1 MGKNIQNI
9 INEIESGAIKECTQ
23 TYMEGVIVVDSI
35 EDFMR
40 KNNAIRL
47 EDLEHSN
54 KKGNDIQV
62 VPVNYFILIFQ
73 LCQISSGLSPCFKSQ
88 YSLHRFTDYSFQFR
102 FIQFNCSFH
111 ISIIVILFIFCSNR

>member
-1 MGKNIQNI
+1 MGKNIQDI

-54 KKGNDIQV
+54 KKKRI
-62 VPVNYFILIFQ
+62 
-73 LCQISSGLSPCFKSQ
+73 
-88 YSLHRFTDYSFQFR
+88 T
-102 FIQFNCSFH
+102 
-111 ISIIVILFIFCSNR
+111 

>member
-1 MGKNIQNI
+1 MGKNSQNI

-54 KKGNDIQV
+54 KKTVLLD
-62 VPVNYFILIFQ
+62 
-73 LCQISSGLSPCFKSQ
+73 
-88 YSLHRFTDYSFQFR
+88 
-102 FIQFNCSFH
+102 CSTVF
-111 ISIIVILFIFCSNR
+111 

>member
-47 EDLEHSN
+47 D
-54 KKGNDIQV
+54 
-62 VPVNYFILIFQ
+62 
-73 LCQISSGLSPCFKSQ
+73 
-88 YSLHRFTDYSFQFR
+88 RFRAQ
-102 FIQFNCSFH
+102 Q
-111 ISIIVILFIFCSNR
+111 

>member
-1 MGKNIQNI
+1 MGKNIQDI

-54 KKGNDIQV
+54 KKKPHNLIAV
-62 VPVNYFILIFQ
+62 LFFRVPFYRET
-73 LCQISSGLSPCFKSQ
+73 C
-88 YSLHRFTDYSFQFR
+88 T
-102 FIQFNCSFH
+102 
-111 ISIIVILFIFCSNR
+111 IIPK